1 MINRFDVAVLQNDL
15 RIISSA
21 SVFEALDRPNRGS
34 RGGAITENE
43 ELIKLPAFMDANN
56 LKPFINQYVID
67 VIKGVKYRT
76 KDGKIKEGYDA
87 TILPVVCD
95 ILSTST

>member
-1 MINRFDVAVLQNDL
+1 
-15 RIISSA
+15 
-21 SVFEALDRPNRGS
+21 
-34 RGGAITENE
+34 
-43 ELIKLPAFMDANN
+43 MDANN
-56 LKPFINQYVID
+56 LKPFINQDVID

-95 ILSTST
+95 IYLRAREEGALVGKQQNTAQKQKF